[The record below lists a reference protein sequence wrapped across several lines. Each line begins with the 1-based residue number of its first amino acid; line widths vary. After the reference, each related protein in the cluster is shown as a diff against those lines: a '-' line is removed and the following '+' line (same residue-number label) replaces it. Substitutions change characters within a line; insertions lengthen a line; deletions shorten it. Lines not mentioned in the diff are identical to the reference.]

1 MIKLLEPEVLIKAR
15 KEDIELVRSLIPEC
29 EQEFKTIMT
38 EEAGESDIE
47 YHTTL
52 RLLEGEYLSLEEGG
66 ECGGVV
72 LYNPNRKIVCPN
84 TIKSRLDLC
93 FEELLP
99 HIRKLL
105 FPAKK
110 KEGTR

>member
-15 KEDIELVRSLIPEC
+15 KEDHELVRSLIPEC
-29 EQEFKTIMT
+29 EQEFKEIMAK
-38 EEAGESDIE
+38 EASESDIE
-47 YHTTL
+47 YHSTL
-52 RLLEGEYLSLEEGG
+52 RLIEDQYLTPEEGG

-72 LYNPNRKIVCPN
+72 LTNPNRKIVCPN

-99 HIRKLL
+99 HIRKIL
-105 FPAKK
+105 FPKK
-110 KEGTR
+110 KEDTR